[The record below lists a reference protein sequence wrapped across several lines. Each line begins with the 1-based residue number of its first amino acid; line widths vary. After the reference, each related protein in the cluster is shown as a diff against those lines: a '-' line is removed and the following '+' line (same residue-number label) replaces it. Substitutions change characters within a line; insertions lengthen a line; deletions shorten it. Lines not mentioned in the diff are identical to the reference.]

1 MPAAWPVPPAVQNLF
16 AAWGLQFSPAVT
28 RAFARYVAELQTW
41 NARFNLTAWRTADD
55 IWLHLV
61 ADALSLLTVYD
72 LTPGQQAVDVGS
84 GAGIPGVPLHLARPY
99 TSFTLV
105 EAAGKKAR
113 FLEHLRTAL
122 PAPGLTVLPRRA
134 EEVGQAPA
142 HRERYDLAVARAVA
156 PLPVL
161 LEYVLPLLRVG
172 GVAVAYK
179 GERAPQEIDA
189 AARALDLLGGR
200 VRAIHAIPG
209 LPYTRVLVFVEKH
222 QPTPPRYPRRPGRPR
237 KRPL

>member
-1 MPAAWPVPPAVQNLF
+1 MPAASPVPPAVQALF

-41 NARFNLTAWRTADD
+41 NTRINLTAWRTADD

-72 LTPGQQAVDVGS
+72 LAPGQQAVDVGS
-84 GAGIPGVPLHLARPY
+84 GAGIPGVPLHLARPH
-99 TSFTLV
+99 TPFTLV
-105 EAAGKKAR
+105 EAVGKKAR
-113 FLEHLRTAL
+113 FLEHLRATL

-134 EEVGQAPA
+134 EEVGQDPA

-161 LEYVLPLLRVG
+161 LEYLLPLVRVG
-172 GVAVAYK
+172 GVVVAYK
-179 GERAPQEIDA
+179 GERARQEIAA

-200 VRAIHAIPG
+200 VLGTHAVPG
-209 LPYTRVLVFVEKH
+209 LPYPRVLVVVEKH